1 MVKKS
6 TLESILQNEMSD
18 FWALLD
24 SEEKHVL
31 SDNFVIQ
38 NFKKNEIIYCE
49 GDQPLQLMYLLKG
62 KVKVYKKGIGDRNQI
77 IRLIRPVNTSD
88 TEPIL
93 PTETMSHRERP
104 SKHHK

>member
-18 FWALLD
+18 FWAILD

-31 SDNFVIQ
+31 SDNFMIQ
-38 NFKKNEIIYCE
+38 SFKKNEIIYCE
-49 GDQPLQLMYLLKG
+49 GEQPLQLMYLLKG

-77 IRLIRPVNTSD
+77 ISSYAPANISVTGLTS
-88 TEPIL
+88 
-93 PTETMSHRERP
+93 PTKIMLHLGP
-104 SKHHK
+104 Q